1 MSVPDHPSLYVHVP
15 FCRSKCGYC
24 AFVSF
29 GDRPGEVEA
38 YLAALGEEAAL
49 YDAEAVA
56 TVYVG
61 GGTPSWLTAA
71 QLERLFETLRRHF
84 IWAPDAE
91 VTLEMN
97 PATFDPEKARCLAQL
112 GVNRVSLGLQS
123 FHQGNLAW
131 LGRPYSADE
140 GRQAFA
146 VLRKADFKN
155 INVDIV
161 YSLPGQPQESIISDM
176 EEAMA
181 LGPEHL
187 SCYMLAIE
195 AGSRFH
201 DERVRGNDPDTQAD
215 DFRTVWER
223 LSRSA
228 WQPYE
233 ISNAAGEGF
242 ACRHNLNYWRG
253 GNYIGLGLSAHSH
266 REGHRSWNTSDLA
279 DYLRGACED
288 PHKLKVGEEFLEPS
302 RRLLETL
309 LFGLRLKEGVDL
321 GALERRSGAVLAR
334 EKKMRLDRFVRD
346 GFLVYEGSFLKATAR
361 GRPVLDELCGSL
373 I

>member
-1 MSVPDHPSLYVHVP
+1 MHQTLYVHVP

-29 GDRPGEVEA
+29 GDRPGEVEG
-38 YLAALGEEAAL
+38 YLTALGQEAAL
-49 YDAEAVA
+49 YDAEPVA
-56 TVYVG
+56 SVYVG
-61 GGTPSWLTAA
+61 GGTPSWLSAA
-71 QLERLFETLRRHF
+71 QLERLFESLRRHF
-84 IWAPDAE
+84 VWPPDAE

-97 PATFDPEKARCLAQL
+97 PATFDLEKAQL
-112 GVNRVSLGLQS
+112 LRQAGVNRISLGLQS
-123 FHQGNLAW
+123 FHQENLAW
-131 LGRPYSADE
+131 LGRSYAVDE
-140 GRQAFA
+140 GKEAFT

-161 YSLPGQPQESIISDM
+161 YSLPGQPQESIIRDV

-187 SCYMLAIE
+187 SCYMLGIE

-201 DERVRGNDPDTQAD
+201 DEGVRGNDSDTQAR
-215 DFRTVWER
+215 DFRVVWER

-233 ISNAAGEGF
+233 ISNAAREGF

-266 REGHRSWNTSDLA
+266 REGHRSWNTSNLA
-279 DYLRGACED
+279 DYLRGASED
-288 PHKLKVGEEFLEPS
+288 PHRLKVGEEFLEPP
-302 RRLLETL
+302 RRFLETF
-309 LFGLRLKEGVDL
+309 LFGLRLRAGVDL
-321 GALERRSGAVLAR
+321 QALERRFGALLEPDKKAR
-334 EKKMRLDRFVRD
+334 IDRFVRD
-346 GFLVYEGSFLKATAR
+346 GFLVYEGAFLKATAK
-361 GRPVLDELCGSL
+361 GRPVLDGVCGSL